1 MKMQLVGAA
10 VVLLGFMA
18 TSAWAGDEAQPVSP
32 STLEAMGLGQMQ
44 TLPNAAGAQVRGKF
58 TFAWVSGFSQVGG
71 MSQPYFDMN
80 PNFASGSS
88 FVFSGGGFAF
98 GSASASA
105 F

>member
-1 MKMQLVGAA
+1 
-10 VVLLGFMA
+10 
-18 TSAWAGDEAQPVSP
+18 
-32 STLEAMGLGQMQ
+32 
-44 TLPNAAGAQVRGKF
+44 
-58 TFAWVSGFSQVGG
+58 
-71 MSQPYFDMN
+71 MSQSYFDMN